1 MFVYDIMIGYK
12 QPLGKAM
19 IGHKMPLGMSRLGS
33 KLPMLNRPKAREVA
47 EALTRK
53 VSSGLERNVLK
64 R

>member
-1 MFVYDIMIGYK
+1 MIGHK
-12 QPLGKAM
+12 KVLGKAM
-19 IGHKMPLGMSRLGS
+19 IGHTMPLGMSRFGS
-33 KLPMLNRPKAREVA
+33 KLPMLNRLKAREVA